1 MTSSA
6 QALSISLLTF
16 RISPSFESYY
26 NTKVQCDR
34 EKSYRRERKHASGKH
49 FSPQGKRSFLP
60 AKNNFRK
67 KLLSVNRF
75 LHKPGL
81 SFLADRK
88 RASIFVNTK
97 KEATMEKDKKQVQT
111 KSNRKEYTQANLNWL
126 ASKSKE
132 TGVSP
137 LPKGICYKSLAE
149 GRADGKHPGPR
160 SIVTVHYTGRTIDGR
175 IFDDT
180 RGGIPAALRLSDLI
194 DGWIIA
200 LQRMCIGDRW
210 EIYIP
215 AEMGYG
221 KFSQPGIP
229 GGSTLIFD
237 IELLG
242 IA

>member
-1 MTSSA
+1 M
-6 QALSISLLTF
+6 
-16 RISPSFESYY
+16 
-26 NTKVQCDR
+26 
-34 EKSYRRERKHASGKH
+34 
-49 FSPQGKRSFLP
+49 
-60 AKNNFRK
+60 
-67 KLLSVNRF
+67 
-75 LHKPGL
+75 
-81 SFLADRK
+81 ADRK

-180 RGGIPAALRLSDLI
+180 REGIPAALRLSDLI